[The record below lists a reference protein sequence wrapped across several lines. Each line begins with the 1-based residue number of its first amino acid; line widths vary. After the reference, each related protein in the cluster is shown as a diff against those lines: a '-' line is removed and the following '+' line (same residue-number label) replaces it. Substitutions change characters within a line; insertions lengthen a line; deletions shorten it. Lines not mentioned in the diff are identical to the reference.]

1 MSRPVIK
8 ALLVEDN
15 LGDARLIRT
24 YLNEIQS
31 IQVEL
36 DCAARLQ
43 EAITRIGNGGLDAVL
58 LDLGL
63 PDSQGI
69 ETFLRIQ
76 QSASHLP
83 VVVLSGLE
91 DQALA
96 ITAVQ
101 RGAQD
106 YLVKGEVDSKILE
119 RALRYAIERQRTEQE
134 LHESRALY
142 ESLVESLPLNVFR
155 KNRAGKFVFINQR
168 FCDTV
173 GLAPEAV
180 LGKTDLDLFPAAHAS
195 KYRDDDKR
203 VIDTGLPWEDI
214 EEHQLPDG
222 ERRYVQVIKVPV
234 RDGRGT
240 TVGVQGVFWDVT
252 DQKLAQE
259 RLTEAKEAAESATIA
274 KSAFLA
280 NMSHEIRTPMNA
292 IIGMTELMLDT
303 SVTAEQR
310 DYLSAIEE
318 SGEALLALINDI
330 LDFSK
335 IEAGRLALDEIPF
348 DLPEHVADTVKTLA
362 VRADE
367 KGLELACFVH
377 PDVPRGVVGDPG
389 RLRQIVLNLVGNAI
403 KFTEK
408 GEVVLEAQCDREEH
422 GTVLLHFS
430 VRDTGIGIPQDKQT
444 AIFGLFQ
451 QADSS
456 TTRKYGGSGLGLAIS
471 VRLAELMGGEI
482 WVESEPNQGSV
493 FHFTAV
499 FRRAEGEIPD
509 TQPTKPVVIR
519 GTRVLVVDDNATN
532 RRILKEVLASWGMEA
547 TAVPGAREALGVM
560 QGAKRAG
567 IPFHLILTDAHMPE
581 EDGFCL
587 AERVKRDPNLGS
599 TVIMMLTSGDG
610 PSDVSRCREIGIAAH
625 LMKPVK
631 QSDLFNAIVVALGVT
646 VPEDAVEGQP
656 ANEQWD
662 WHRSLNVLLAE
673 DSIANQKLAT
683 RVLEK
688 CGHRV
693 TVANNG
699 RQALSAWTCGSFDVI
714 LMDVQ
719 MPEVDGFEA
728 TSAIREQEKHT
739 GQHVPIIAMT
749 AHALKGDRERCLEAG
764 MDDYLSKPVHA
775 KHLRE
780 KLKAVVEGVGCERV
794 LTESPKTESVG
805 LDWKACS
812 AAADGD
818 PELVRELAE
827 AVLEE
832 CPCQVCAIQEAIRD
846 RDTTRLERASHT
858 LKGAIRIFGETSL
871 GQWAAHLEELGRSG
885 EIDAAACVMEHLQ
898 HESDRVLC
906 ALREYLA
913 NQPKPP

>member
-1 MSRPVIK
+1 MSKPVIK

-15 LGDARLIRT
+15 PGDARLICT
-24 YLNEIQS
+24 YFEEIAT

-36 DCAARLQ
+36 ACVSRLE
-43 EAITRIGNGGLDAVL
+43 EAIQRIRQGGLDAVL

-69 ETFLRIQ
+69 ETFLRIREH
-76 QSASHLP
+76 ASHLP

-106 YLVKGEVDSKILE
+106 YLVKGEVDSKVLE

-155 KNRAGKFVFINQR
+155 KDVEGRFVFVNQR
-168 FCDTV
+168 FCGTV
-173 GLAPEAV
+173 GRGPEAV
-180 LGKTDLDLFPAAHAS
+180 LGRTDDDLFPAEYAS
-195 KYRDDDKR
+195 KYRDDDQR
-203 VIDTGLPWEDI
+203 VVATGQPWEDV
-214 EEHQLPDG
+214 EEHRLPNG

-234 RDGRGT
+234 RDSRGST
-240 TVGVQGVFWDVT
+240 IGVQGVFWDVT

-259 RLTEAKEAAESATIA
+259 QLREAKEAAESATIA

-292 IIGMTELMLDT
+292 IIGMTELMLST
-303 SVTAEQR
+303 PLTREQR
-310 DYLSAIEE
+310 EYLSTIEE
-318 SGEALLALINDI
+318 SGEALLSLINDI

-335 IEAGRLALDEIPF
+335 IEAGRFALDEIPF
-348 DLPEHVADTVKTLA
+348 DLAEHIADTVKTMA

-377 PDVPRGVVGDPG
+377 PDVPQGVVGDPG
-389 RLRQIVLNLVGNAI
+389 RLRQIILNLVGNAI
-403 KFTEK
+403 KFTER
-408 GEVVLEAQCDREEH
+408 GEVVLEAQPDHEEH
-422 GTVLLHFS
+422 GKVMLHFS
-430 VRDTGIGIPQDKQT
+430 VRDTGIGISQDKQT
-444 AIFGLFQ
+444 VIFGLFQ

-471 VRLAELMGGEI
+471 ARLAELMGGEI
-482 WVESEPNQGSV
+482 WVESELGQGSV

-499 FRRAEGEIPD
+499 LERAPGEIPE
-509 TQPTKPVVIR
+509 TRTTKPVAVR
-519 GTRVLVVDDNATN
+519 GTRVLVVDDNTTN
-532 RRILKEVLASWGMEA
+532 RRILTEVLASWGMEV
-547 TAVPGAREALGVM
+547 TDVPGAREALAVM
-560 QGAKRAG
+560 QGARRG
-567 IPFHLILTDAHMPE
+567 GMPYQLVLTDAHMPE
-581 EDGFCL
+581 LDGFYL
-587 AERVKRDPNLGS
+587 AKEVKQTPHLGS

-610 PSDVSRCREIGIAAH
+610 PKDVSRCREIGIAAH

-646 VPEDAVEGQP
+646 APEDEGQP
-656 ANEQWD
+656 ATEHWD
-662 WHRSLNVLLAE
+662 WQRSLNVLLAE
-673 DSIANQKLAT
+673 DSLANQKLAT

-699 RQALSAWTCGSFDVI
+699 RQALSAWTSGCFDAI

-719 MPEVDGFEA
+719 MPEMDGFEA
-728 TSAIREQEKHT
+728 TSAIREQEKQT
-739 GQHVPIIAMT
+739 GRHIPIIAMT

-775 KHLRE
+775 KELRE
-780 KLKAVVEGVGCERV
+780 KLRAVADGDGFGAQSS
-794 LTESPKTESVG
+794 ESTAAELSV
-805 LDWKACS
+805 LDWEACL

-818 PELVRELAE
+818 PELVRDLAA
-827 AVLEE
+827 AVLDEG
-832 CPCQVCAIQEAIRD
+832 PRQVCEMRQAIGD
-846 RDTTRLERASHT
+846 RDPARLERASHT
-858 LKGAIRIFGETSL
+858 LKGTMRIFGETSL
-871 GQWAAHLEELGRSG
+871 GEWAAHLEVLGRSG
-885 EIDAAACVMEHLQ
+885 EIDAAAGAMERLQ
-898 HESDRVLC
+898 HESDRVMC
-906 ALREYLA
+906 ALREYMA
-913 NQPKPP
+913 DQSRPP

>member
-15 LGDARLIRT
+15 PGDARLICA
-24 YLNEIQS
+24 YFEENQA

-36 DCAARLQ
+36 DCVTRLE

-69 ETFLRIQ
+69 ETFLRVQ
-76 QSASHLP
+76 ECASHLP

-91 DQALA
+91 DKGLA
-96 ITAVQ
+96 VTAVQ

-106 YLVKGEVDSKILE
+106 YLVKGEVDSKVLE
-119 RALRYAIERQRTEQE
+119 RALRYAIERQRTDQE

-155 KNRAGKFVFINQR
+155 KDLEGRFVFVNQR
-168 FCDTV
+168 FCNTV
-173 GLAPEAV
+173 SRGPEAV
-180 LGKTDLDLFPAAHAS
+180 LGQTDHDLFPADHAS

-203 VIDTGLPWEDI
+203 VVATGQACEDI
-214 EEHQLPDG
+214 EEHRLPSG

-234 RDGRGT
+234 RDGRGNT
-240 TVGVQGVFWDVT
+240 IGVQGVFWDVT

-259 RLTEAKEAAESATIA
+259 QLTEAKEAAESATIA

-292 IIGMTELMLDT
+292 IIGMTELMLAT
-303 SVTAEQR
+303 SLTSEQR
-310 DYLSAIEE
+310 EYLSTIEE

-335 IEAGRLALDEIPF
+335 IEAGRFALDEIAF
-348 DLPEHVADTVKTLA
+348 DLPEHIADTVKTMA

-377 PDVPRGVVGDPG
+377 PDVPQGVVGDPG
-389 RLRQIVLNLVGNAI
+389 RLRQIILNLVGNAI

-408 GEVVLEAQCDREEH
+408 GEVVLEAQPDREEH
-422 GTVLLHFS
+422 GEVLLHFS
-430 VRDTGIGIPQDKQT
+430 VRDTGIGIPRDKQT
-444 AIFGLFQ
+444 VIFGLFQ
-451 QADSS
+451 QADCS

-471 VRLAELMGGEI
+471 ARLAELMGGEI
-482 WVESEPNQGSV
+482 WVESEPDRGSV
-493 FHFTAV
+493 FHFTAALE
-499 FRRAEGEIPD
+499 RAPGEIAEER
-509 TQPTKPVVIR
+509 TAKPVAIR

-532 RRILKEVLASWGMEA
+532 RRILREVLASWGMEV
-547 TAVPGAREALGVM
+547 TSVSGANEALAVM
-560 QGAKRAG
+560 QGAKRG
-567 IPFHLILTDAHMPE
+567 GVPYELVLTDAHMPE
-581 EDGFCL
+581 LDGFYL
-587 AERVKRDPNLGS
+587 AEEVKRNANLGS

-610 PSDVSRCREIGIAAH
+610 PKDVSRCRAIGIAAH

-646 VPEDAVEGQP
+646 APEDEGQSAP
-656 ANEQWD
+656 EPWH

-693 TVANNG
+693 TVANTG
-699 RQALSAWTCGSFDVI
+699 RQAVSAWTSGCFDAI

-719 MPEVDGFEA
+719 MPEMDGFEA
-728 TSAIREQEKHT
+728 TSAIREQEKQTGRHT
-739 GQHVPIIAMT
+739 PIIAMT

-775 KHLRE
+775 KELCK
-780 KLKAVVEGVGCERV
+780 KLQIVADGHGCGDQSA
-794 LTESPKTESVG
+794 ESPAAESST
-805 LDWKACS
+805 LDWKACL
-812 AAADGD
+812 AVADGD
-818 PELVRELAE
+818 PELVRELAA
-827 AVLEE
+827 AVLDE
-832 CPCQVCAIQEAIRD
+832 CPRQLCEIQRAIHD
-846 RDTTRLERASHT
+846 RDTKHLERASHT
-858 LKGAIRIFGETSL
+858 LKGAMRIFGETSL
-871 GQWAAHLEELGRSG
+871 GQCAARLEALGRGG
-885 EIDAAACVMEHLQ
+885 EINAAVGAMEHLRQ
-898 HESDRVLC
+898 ESDRVMR
-906 ALREYLA
+906 ALREHMA
-913 NQPKPP
+913 DQSGPP